1 MFCSAMPRTYL
12 IHEPSEF
19 CHLRDTVSAADPAG
33 SGYIH
38 TAHFNPTLFGLQI
51 VLWLAAIDLPLL
63 GHAPELLYRNFYQN
77 YILCRRIGA

>member
-1 MFCSAMPRTYL
+1 MLRTHL

-19 CHLRDTVSAADPAG
+19 CHLRDAVLQQTLQDQVTFTRPTS
-33 SGYIH
+33 
-38 TAHFNPTLFGLQI
+38 TLFGLQI